1 MIMKYLYQDVL
12 PLVFICKDDYLTK
25 ISLLI
30 KLYPNY
36 LFKYSAKIAN
46 NLQGFGSFNQ
56 IFVSYEQE
64 FYTGLTLLKS

>member
-1 MIMKYLYQDVL
+1 MKYLYPDVL
-12 PLVFICKDDYLTK
+12 LLVFICKDDYLIK
-25 ISLLI
+25 IFLLI

-46 NLQGFGSFNQ
+46 NLQGFGSFTQ

-64 FYTGLTLLKS
+64 FYTGLTLPES